1 MGKASL
7 KPISE
12 TRWTVRHASLK
23 AFISQYMGILAAL
36 DEIASEKKNATAAA
50 TAAGYATQMR
60 KMEEFLVVL
69 LAKDMFQMVDVVAT
83 QLQGETITI
92 FEAKAHIETLRR
104 SLASLKE
111 SSFQRNR
118 RAANDFTQE
127 NGLSMPK
134 EPRASQP
141 PARFREPGM

>member
-60 KMEEFLVVL
+60 KMEEFLAVS
-69 LAKDMFQMVDVVAT
+69 LAKDMFQRVDVVAT

-92 FEAKAHIETLRR
+92 FEAKAHIETLR
-104 SLASLKE
+104 
-111 SSFQRNR
+111 NW

-134 EPRASQP
+134 EPRARQP